1 MSIPFHRSL
10 RALAADGAHRS
21 RRRLVLSTV
30 LCSAWAV
37 WFLLF
42 RISVY
47 AVSSGARVEVGG
59 AMHPIEPVVDGR
71 VVSSKLALDRQVEAG
86 EVLVQLDT
94 QALDIELAGKQQLV
108 ANLASQ
114 QEILEQEIKTRTQAL
129 AEHERVT
136 QTQLAEARAR
146 QQGASAEADLARTEA
161 QRSAFLKEQGVLS
174 VAALDKVMAEER
186 QKGATAR
193 EMQVSV
199 GRIGAENRLKREEL
213 QTELASLGRV
223 LESLRGQQAQE
234 QAAIEA
240 LRHDID
246 LRSIRAPA
254 NGRLGEIVVLQPGSV
269 VSKGLQLGAVVPP
282 GGLQV
287 TAYFPPDV
295 ALGRVRPLQQARLRL
310 DGFPWAEYGML
321 PLSVESVGSEV
332 RDGKVRVEL
341 RIVGST
347 PAAIPLQHGLPGSVE
362 VEVDRASPAELVLR
376 AAGRMLARRPASGN
390 TGA

>member
-10 RALAADGAHRS
+10 RALAADGARRS
-21 RRRLVLSTV
+21 HRRLALAVV
-30 LCSAWAV
+30 LCSAWAA

-47 AVSSGARVEVGG
+47 AVSTGARVEVGG
-59 AMHPIEPVVDGR
+59 AMHPIEPEIDGK
-71 VVSSKLALDRQVEAG
+71 VVSSNLALDRQVQAG
-86 EVLVQLDT
+86 DVLVQLDT
-94 QALDIELAGKQQLV
+94 QALDIELAAKRQLV

-114 QEILEQEIKTRTQAL
+114 QEQLEQEIETRTQAL

-136 QTQLAEARAR
+136 RTQLAEARAR
-146 QQGASAEADLARTEA
+146 QQGASAQAELARTEA
-161 QRSAFLKEQGVLS
+161 QRSAFLQKNGVLAP
-174 VAALDKVMAEER
+174 AALDRAMADER

-193 EMQVSV
+193 ELQVSV
-199 GRIGAENRLKREEL
+199 SRIDAENRLKREEL
-213 QTELASLGRV
+213 ETELASLRRV

-234 QAAIEA
+234 QAAIES
-240 LRHDID
+240 LQHDIG

-254 NGRLGEIVVLQPGSV
+254 SGRLGEIVVLQPGSV

-341 RIVGST
+341 RIVGRA

-362 VEVDRASPAELVLR
+362 VEVDRASPAELVVR
-376 AAGRMLARRPASGN
+376 AAGRMLERHPTGGS